1 MGVFLREKEDRRS
14 AALLNAEKSLLLIID
29 TQEKFVGAVTGIED
43 VARRITILTRAAGH
57 LKIPVIV
64 SEQYP
69 KGLGNTLP
77 EILAHLPHGTPV
89 FEKLPFS
96 ALDVPEWA
104 EAVRALKREQILL
117 CGVETHVCILQTA
130 LDLIQNLEAQIYVAE
145 DAVSSRKLSDKDSAL
160 RRMET
165 HGVQR
170 ITTEMAVCEWL
181 RQAGTPDFKA
191 LQSLIK

>member
-1 MGVFLREKEDRRS
+1 MFLREKEDRRS

-29 TQEKFVGAVTGIED
+29 TQEKFTGAVAAIEE
-43 VARRITILTRAAGH
+43 VSKRICILAKAAAH

-69 KGLGNTLP
+69 KGLGHTLP
-77 EILAHLPHGTPV
+77 EILACLPTRTPI

-104 EAVRALKREQILL
+104 EAVRATKREQIIL

-130 LDLIQNLEAQIYVAE
+130 LDLIQNLEAQIYVVE
-145 DAVSSRKLSDKDSAL
+145 DAVSSRKLSDRDSAL
-160 RRMET
+160 RRMEA
-165 HGVQR
+165 HGVQG

-191 LQSLIK
+191 LQPLIK

>member
-1 MGVFLREKEDRRS
+1 MFLREKENQRS

-29 TQEKFVGAVTGIED
+29 TQEKFTGAVSGLED
-43 VARRITILTRAAGH
+43 VAKRISILARAASH

-69 KGLGNTLP
+69 KGLGHTLP

-96 ALDVPEWA
+96 ALDVPQWA
-104 EAVRALKREQILL
+104 EAVRASKRDQIIL

-130 LDLIQNLEAQIYVAE
+130 LDLIQNLEARIYVVE
-145 DAVSSRKLSDKDSAL
+145 DAVSSRKLADRDSAL

-181 RQAGTPDFKA
+181 RQAGTSDFRT
-191 LQSLIK
+191 LQPMIK